1 MKLSANVKVEEGALG
16 VDPIAVPGEV
26 PDRQIMR
33 FSERANISD
42 RQCRRLLFTM
52 DAPVG
57 ETVTVD
63 LFALDEGTI
72 PNRIEGRQLTDA
84 LKAKRRFHRFH
95 TGLII
100 TSGEVAVSQEPAGPP
115 GGPVYMRVTAETIAA
130 SQARE
135 IRGACADS

>member
-1 MKLSANVKVEEGALG
+1 MKLSANVKVEEGAAG
-16 VDPIAVPGEV
+16 VDPIAAPGTV
-26 PDRQIMR
+26 PDSQIMR

-63 LFALDEGTI
+63 LFALDEGTV
-72 PNRIEGRQLTDA
+72 PNRIEGRQLTDS
-84 LKAKRRFHRFH
+84 LKGERRFHLFH
-95 TGLII
+95 TGLVI
-100 TSGEVAVSQEPAGPP
+100 TAGEIAVSEEPAGPP
-115 GGPVYMRVTAETIAA
+115 GGPVYMRVTAETIAGG
-130 SQARE
+130 QTRE